1 MNKTDHHTKYVYVTP
16 LRAKSA
22 DKELTGFKRY
32 CYTYDFP
39 KKSLTDNGKEF
50 ANKKMEA
57 FCAENRIQVAH
68 GSPRTPT
75 TQGLAER
82 SNRSWKED
90 MRALIMS
97 TSSTRRV
104 QKWCEKA
111 SETAYTRNISYHQAI
126 KMMRHMRLFMVLKAI
141 ENVNIMRTNPQN
153 DKK

>member
-1 MNKTDHHTKYVYVTP
+1 
-16 LRAKSA
+16 
-22 DKELTGFKRY
+22 
-32 CYTYDFP
+32 
-39 KKSLTDNGKEF
+39 
-50 ANKKMEA
+50 MEA
-57 FCAENRIQVAH
+57 FCEENRIQVAH

-75 TQGLAER
+75 TQGLVER

-97 TSSTRRV
+97 TSSTSV

-111 SETAYTRNISYHQAI
+111 SEAAYTRNISYHRAI

-141 ENVNIMRTNPQN
+141 ENVNIMRNNPEN